1 MIQIAIVEDDKN
13 YAASLKKY
21 ILRYEEEHQNRFN
34 IEWFEDGEDI
44 AEEYK
49 GHYDIILM
57 DIEMQFMDGMSAAKK
72 IREVDEEVVIMFI
85 TNSPQYAMQGYAVD
99 ALDYVLKPINYFAFS
114 ERLTKAISRIK
125 NHEEKYITLNYRG
138 GVQKIKVSD
147 LYYVE
152 IQDHDL
158 IYHTKDGNLVIRGTM
173 REAEDALKEESF
185 FRCNKAF
192 LVNLYYVDGFEGGDA
207 LVGGERLLV
216 SRAKKKE
223 FLDALNNYMNEVG

>member
-13 YAASLKKY
+13 YASSLKKY
-21 ILRYEEEHQNRFN
+21 ILRYEEEHNVKFSIQ
-34 IEWFEDGEDI
+34 WFEDGEDI

-49 GHYDIILM
+49 GHFDIILM

-72 IREVDEEVVIMFI
+72 IRQVDEEVIIMFI
-85 TNSPQYAMQGYAVD
+85 TNSPHYAMQGYAVD

-114 ERLTKAISRIK
+114 ERLSRAISK
-125 NHEEKYITLNYRG
+125 MKKHEETYITLSYRG
-138 GVQKIKVSD
+138 GVQKIRVSD

-152 IQDHDL
+152 VQDHDL

-173 REAEDALKEESF
+173 REAEESLKEESF

-192 LVNLYYVDGFEGGDA
+192 LVNLFYVDGFTDGDA
-207 LVGGERLLV
+207 IVAGERLLV
-216 SRAKKKE
+216 SRARKKD
-223 FLDALNNYMNEVG
+223 FLDALNNYMNEV

>member
-13 YAASLKKY
+13 YANSLKKY
-21 ILRYEEEHQNRFN
+21 ILRFEQEQNTRFS

-44 AEEYK
+44 AIEYK

-72 IREVDEEVVIMFI
+72 IREVDEEVIIMFI

-99 ALDYVLKPINYFAFS
+99 ALDYILKPINYFAFS
-114 ERLTKAISRIK
+114 ERLTRAISRIK
-125 NHEEKYITLNYRG
+125 NHEETYITLNYRG

-173 REAEDALKEESF
+173 REAEEALREESF

-192 LVNLYYVDGFEGGDA
+192 LVNLYYVDGFEEGDA
-207 LVGGERLLV
+207 LVAGERLLV
-216 SRAKKKE
+216 SRSKKKE